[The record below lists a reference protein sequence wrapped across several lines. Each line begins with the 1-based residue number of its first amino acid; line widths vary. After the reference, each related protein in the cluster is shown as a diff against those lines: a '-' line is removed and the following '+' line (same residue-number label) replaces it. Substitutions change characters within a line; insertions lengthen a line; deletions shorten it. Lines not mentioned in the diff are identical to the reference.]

1 MYRTD
6 LQGRGVRTAVTKRP
20 RSAIIS
26 FDWSEVVSLVMVEGR
41 WTVEC
46 GVQFK

>member
-1 MYRTD
+1 MET
-6 LQGRGVRTAVTKRP
+6 VVTKRP

-41 WTVEC
+41 WSLDC
-46 GVQFK
+46 GVWSTIQIENIEA

>member
-1 MYRTD
+1 ME
-6 LQGRGVRTAVTKRP
+6 TAVTKRP

-41 WTVEC
+41 WSLELWSVEYNSNREY
-46 GVQFK
+46 